1 MAEYRKRTRR
11 KRQTAKAERRD
22 QEVVYTPPAP
32 INRRQLILMVA
43 SIVAVA
49 VAIFLGLS
57 VFFRVDAME
66 FRVQGNR
73 MYSAD
78 TIWKASN
85 IKDGDSLIG
94 FGKARAASS
103 IMQQLP
109 FVKSVR
115 IQITLPDT
123 VTVFVEELTVYL
135 AAQDTQGQWWFIS
148 TEGKVLEKTN
158 AIDAAKWTLLQG
170 IRLESPVAG
179 QMAKAAGNGSEGSPV
194 AQTNAE
200 KLKTALDIAIALEDE
215 EILDSISNIDA
226 THPNDISFWYT
237 DRLLVKLGNIEQ
249 ISEKIVLVH
258 STIKTQ
264 LGIRDAGILHVSNK
278 NGIRIEFERR
288 KFE

>member
-11 KRQTAKAERRD
+11 KRQTARAERPE

-32 INRRQLILMVA
+32 VNRRQIILMVA

-49 VAIFLGLS
+49 IAIFLGLS
-57 VFFRVDAME
+57 VFFRVDAQQ

-78 TIWKASN
+78 SIWKASN

-115 IQITLPDT
+115 IQITLPNT
-123 VTVFVEELTVYL
+123 VTIMIEELTVYL
-135 AAQDTQGQWWFIS
+135 AAQDTQGQWWFVS

-158 AIDAAKWTLLQG
+158 ETEAQKWTVLQG
-170 IRLESPVAG
+170 IQLESPVAG
-179 QMAKAAGNGSEGSPV
+179 QMAQAAQSDAEDSPV
-194 AQTNAE
+194 AQSGAE
-200 KLKTALDIAIALEDE
+200 KLNTALDVAKALEDE
-215 EILDSISNIDA
+215 EILDSIASIDA
-226 THPNDISFWYT
+226 TNANDISFWYT
-237 DRLLVKLGNIEQ
+237 DRLLVKMGDVQQ

-278 NGIRIEFERR
+278 NGIQIEFERR